1 MKRKLIITSIILA
14 ATSVNAQTYTD
25 PIQWNGNTTIDT
37 PISALI
43 DTHTSAKRIALL
55 ANSGATVNLMGP
67 SIEVTFSA
75 SEYDVATTFVG
86 IRATDG
92 ATLNLGGDE
101 TKNINVNVSVSENR
115 HDLGSSPIA
124 IGINAIKFD
133 GQSAPELFVSRTDAP
148 EIEQRTTI

>member
-92 ATLNLGGDE
+92 ATYNLGGDE
-101 TKNINVNVSVSENR
+101 TKNMTLQAHLWVDPAPNGR
-115 HDLGSSPIA
+115 FGS
-124 IGINAIKFD
+124 GI
-133 GQSAPELFVSRTDAP
+133 
-148 EIEQRTTI
+148 